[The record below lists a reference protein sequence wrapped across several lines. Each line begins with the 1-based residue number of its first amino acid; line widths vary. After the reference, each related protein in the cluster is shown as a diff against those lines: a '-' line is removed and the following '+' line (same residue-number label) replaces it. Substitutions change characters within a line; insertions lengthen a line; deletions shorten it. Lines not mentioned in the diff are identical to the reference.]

1 MTQSKPVSDKY
12 MLCPFQIQMCDQHG
26 GISLATAFFFELHD
40 ETFIITN
47 WHNVTGKHP
56 FTGDSIDPERS
67 PLYIRAKW
75 PSDVSSAGADVKT
88 THLTAQRVEI
98 EDENGPLWFEHPT
111 LGSYCDVVAIPTVR
125 PSDWPSAIHAPA
137 NRIDEVSIPIEP
149 GLKALIIGFPKGI
162 STGPGF
168 PLIKFGTLSSMP
180 GYKINV
186 GGEFSDVGGMKG
198 GISLPAMLL
207 DAHTLPGMSG
217 SPVFGEH
224 SGIWNLNGLGNS
236 PISDDSV
243 IGTGRE
249 FLGCHSSR
257 IWERDERA
265 GLGICYP
272 TDVINEICSSQHRG
286 NRFRQ
291 QLDDSGFIHK

>member
-1 MTQSKPVSDKY
+1 MTQSKPVSNKY

-137 NRIDEVSIPIEP
+137 NRIDEVTIPIEP
-149 GLKALIIGFPKGI
+149 GLKALIIGFPYGI

-168 PLIKFGTLSSMP
+168 PLIKFGTLSSVP
-180 GYKINV
+180 GYKINLL
-186 GGEFSDVGGMKG
+186 GEFSDVGGMKG

-217 SPVFGEH
+217 SPVFGEY
-224 SGIWNLNGLGNS
+224 SGIWNPNDLRSS

-249 FLGCHSSR
+249 FLGCHSAR
-257 IWERDERA
+257 LWEGAERA

-272 TDVINEICSSQHRG
+272 ADVINEICNSKHRG
-286 NRFRQ
+286 SRFRQ
-291 QLDDSGFIHK
+291 QLDDSGFTHK